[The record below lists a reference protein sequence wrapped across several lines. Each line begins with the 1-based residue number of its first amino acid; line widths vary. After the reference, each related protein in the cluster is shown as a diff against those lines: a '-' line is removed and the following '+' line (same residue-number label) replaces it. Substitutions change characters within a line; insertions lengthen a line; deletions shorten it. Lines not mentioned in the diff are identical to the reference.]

1 MKIAVTGATGQLGR
15 LIVEGLRGRVPTEDI
30 VALAR
35 TPEKAAGLGVEVREA
50 DYARPETLGP
60 ALAGIDTLMLVS
72 GNEIGQRAPQH
83 RNLIEAAKQA
93 GVRRIVYT
101 SLLRADTSPLSLA
114 PEHAE
119 TEAMLADSGLDFTV
133 LRNGW
138 YTENYVAGAPAA
150 VASGRLAGSAGEGR
164 ISSATRADYA
174 EAAVAVL
181 TGEGHEGR
189 TYELAGDSAFTLA
202 DLAAEISRQS
212 GKDVPY
218 ANLPQDEYAG
228 VLAAAG
234 LPAPWAEALAE
245 MDVEASKGALFHDG
259 RELSTLIGRPTTS
272 LEDAVATAFA

>member
-35 TPEKAAGLGVEVREA
+35 APEKAAALGVEVRKA
-50 DYARPETLGP
+50 DYARPDTLGP

-119 TEAMLADSGLDFTV
+119 TEAMLADSGLAYTV

-138 YTENYVAGAPAA
+138 YTENYTAGAPAA
-150 VASGRLAGSAGEGR
+150 VGNGRLAGSAGEGR

-181 TGEGHEGR
+181 TGEGHDGR
-189 TYELAGDSAFTLA
+189 TYELAGDSAWTLA

-212 GKDVPY
+212 GTDVPY
-218 ANLPQDEYAG
+218 ANLPQDEYAE

-234 LPAPWAEALAE
+234 LPQQWAEALAA
-245 MDVEASKGALFHDG
+245 MDVDASKGALFHEG

-272 LEDAVATAFA
+272 LEDAVAAALA